1 MRHLTTRKRFMD
13 KNTVWALI
21 LSLLVMVGAFFVNI
35 KFIKPRQDAAR
46 QQQQIELAQKE
57 AEQKKKVEE
66 ANKQVSTLPSEN
78 QEETITSASE
88 TDLTITTDKVKVLF
102 SQKGGDIVS
111 YQLLEHFDKDTGKG
125 VQMADNISE
134 FNRAFALSFGDSS
147 GVMLNEMF
155 NVKKEGPNDI
165 GFYRTYDI
173 KDSSGVSH
181 KYLIGKHYSFKEN
194 DYVFKFDV
202 TVKPLDGTRELDVN
216 GAAYTIRTSPQIGPH
231 FDRKKNRNEVREILE
246 FYNNKRFSKDI
257 QGKTYD
263 RPFEWAGVG
272 GKYFTI
278 LIKPQNVENISSV
291 VKTSAAVENGYG
303 NSQIFLTRLPLKNGI
318 STDEFYVY
326 IGPRSENEL
335 IKYNLADKNKWG
347 ILNAKFNQALK
358 TTGVFSLVEM
368 LLKWALEKIHIF
380 IHNWGLAIIALT
392 VILKILL
399 FPLSKKSAMGTLK
412 MQEIQPKMQA
422 IQAKYR
428 DNPQKL
434 NEETAKLYKESG
446 YNPVSGCLPM
456 ILQMF
461 ILFALYNVF
470 NNYFEFRGASFIK
483 GWIDDLSEGE
493 YIWSWKREIPL
504 LSSFSQNKLRLLP
517 IIYTLSQLVTGKI
530 TQYGGAGTAQSQSQM
545 KFMMYG
551 MPILFFFILYNVP
564 SGLLI
569 YWIVSNVLQ
578 MVQQLL
584 INSYMKKKRLELV
597 TDKPVLDKNTLK
609 FKGGKKKTR

>member
-1 MRHLTTRKRFMD
+1 MD

-78 QEETITSASE
+78 QEETITPASE

-194 DYVFKFDV
+194 EYVFKFDV

-231 FDRKKNRNEVREILE
+231 FDRKKNPNEVREILE
-246 FYNNKRFSKDI
+246 FYNNKRFRKDI

-272 GKYFTI
+272 GKYFAI

-392 VILKILL
+392 VILKIIL

>member
-1 MRHLTTRKRFMD
+1 MD

-78 QEETITSASE
+78 QEETITPASE

-194 DYVFKFDV
+194 EYVFKFDV

-216 GAAYTIRTSPQIGPH
+216 GAAYTIRNSPQIGPH

-272 GKYFTI
+272 GKYFAI

>member
-1 MRHLTTRKRFMD
+1 MD

-78 QEETITSASE
+78 QEETITPASE

-202 TVKPLDGTRELDVN
+202 TVKPLDGTRDLDVN

-231 FDRKKNRNEVREILE
+231 FDRKKNPNEVREILE

-272 GKYFTI
+272 GKYFAI

-291 VKTSAAVENGYG
+291 VKTSTAVENGYG

-392 VILKILL
+392 VILKIIL

-551 MPILFFFILYNVP
+551 MPIFFFFILYNVP

>member
-1 MRHLTTRKRFMD
+1 
-13 KNTVWALI
+13 
-21 LSLLVMVGAFFVNI
+21 MVGAFFVNI

-78 QEETITSASE
+78 QEETITPASE

-231 FDRKKNRNEVREILE
+231 FDRKKNPNEVREILE
-246 FYNNKRFSKDI
+246 FYNNKRFRKDI

-272 GKYFTI
+272 GKYFAI

-392 VILKILL
+392 VILKIIL

>member
-1 MRHLTTRKRFMD
+1 MD

-78 QEETITSASE
+78 QEETITPASE

-194 DYVFKFDV
+194 EYVFKFDV
-202 TVKPLDGTRELDVN
+202 TVKPLDGARELDVN

-231 FDRKKNRNEVREILE
+231 FDRKKNPNEVREILE
-246 FYNNKRFSKDI
+246 FYNNKRFRKDI

-272 GKYFTI
+272 GKYFAI

-392 VILKILL
+392 VILKIIL

>member
-1 MRHLTTRKRFMD
+1 MD

-78 QEETITSASE
+78 KEETITPASE

-272 GKYFTI
+272 GKYFAI

-392 VILKILL
+392 VILKIIL

>member
-1 MRHLTTRKRFMD
+1 MD
-13 KNTVWALI
+13 KNTVLALI
-21 LSLLVMVGAFFVNI
+21 LCILVIVGTAVVNI
-35 KFIKPRQDAAR
+35 MVVKPRQEVAR
-46 QQQQIELAQKE
+46 KQQQVELAQKE
-57 AEQKKKVEE
+57 AEQKEKVAE
-66 ANKQVSTLPSEN
+66 ANKQISAFSSEN
-78 QEETITSASE
+78 QEEEIVPASE
-88 TDLTITTDKVKVLF
+88 SELTITTDKVKVLF

-111 YQLLEHFDKDTGKG
+111 YELLEHLDKDTGKG

-134 FNRAFALSFGDSS
+134 YNRAFALSFGDSS
-147 GVMLNEMF
+147 GSTLNEMF
-155 NVKKEGPNDI
+155 NVKKEGSRDI

-202 TVKPLDGTRELDVN
+202 TVKPLDGTKQLDVN

-231 FDRKKNRNEVREILE
+231 FDRKKNRYEVRQFLE
-246 FYNNKRFSKDI
+246 FSNNKRFRRDL
-257 QGKTYD
+257 QGKSYD
-263 RPFEWAGVG
+263 KPFEWAGVG
-272 GKYFTI
+272 GKYFAI
-278 LIKPQNVENISSV
+278 LIKPQNIGVISSL
-291 VKTSAAVENGYG
+291 VKTSNLVENGYG
-303 NSQIFLTRLPLKNGI
+303 NSQVFMTRLPLKEGTT
-318 STDEFYVY
+318 TDEFYVY

-335 IKYNLADKNKWG
+335 IKYNLGDKNKWG
-347 ILNAKFNQALK
+347 LVNAKFDQALQ
-358 TTGVFSLVEM
+358 TSGVFSLVEM

-380 IHNWGLAIIALT
+380 IHNWGLAIIVLT
-392 VILKILL
+392 IILKIIL
-399 FPLSKKSAMGTLK
+399 FPLNKKSAMGTLK
-412 MQEIQPKMQA
+412 MQELQPRMQA
-422 IQAKYR
+422 IREKYK

-483 GWIDDLSEGE
+483 GWIDDLSVGE
-493 YIWSWKREIPL
+493 AIWTWKQEIPL
-504 LSSFSQNKLRLLP
+504 ISTFSQNSLRLLP
-517 IIYTLSQLVTGKI
+517 IIYTVSQLVTGKI

-578 MVQQLL
+578 LVQQLI
-584 INSYMKKKRLELV
+584 INNIMKKKRSELEIA
-597 TDKPVLDKNTLK
+597 KPVQDKNTLK

>member
-1 MRHLTTRKRFMD
+1 MD

-78 QEETITSASE
+78 QEETITPASE

-194 DYVFKFDV
+194 EYVFKFDV
-202 TVKPLDGTRELDVN
+202 TVKPLDGARELDVN

-272 GKYFTI
+272 GKYFAI

-399 FPLSKKSAMGTLK
+399 FPLSKKSAIGTLK

>member
-1 MRHLTTRKRFMD
+1 MD

-78 QEETITSASE
+78 QEETITPASE

-173 KDSSGVSH
+173 KDSSGDSH

-231 FDRKKNRNEVREILE
+231 FDRKKNPNEVREILE
-246 FYNNKRFSKDI
+246 FYNNKRFRKDI

-399 FPLSKKSAMGTLK
+399 FPLSKKSAIGTLK

>member
-1 MRHLTTRKRFMD
+1 MD

-78 QEETITSASE
+78 QEETITPASE

-202 TVKPLDGTRELDVN
+202 TVKPLDGARELDVN

-272 GKYFTI
+272 GKYFAI

-347 ILNAKFNQALK
+347 ILNAKFNQALR

-392 VILKILL
+392 VILKIIL

-504 LSSFSQNKLRLLP
+504 LSRFSQNKLRLLP

-551 MPILFFFILYNVP
+551 MPIFFFFILYNVP

>member
-1 MRHLTTRKRFMD
+1 MD

-78 QEETITSASE
+78 QEETITPASE

-194 DYVFKFDV
+194 EYVFKFDV

-272 GKYFTI
+272 GKYFAI

-392 VILKILL
+392 VILKIIL

-504 LSSFSQNKLRLLP
+504 LSRFSQNKLRLLP

-551 MPILFFFILYNVP
+551 MPIFFFFILYNVP

-569 YWIVSNVLQ
+569 YWIVSN
-578 MVQQLL
+578 
-584 INSYMKKKRLELV
+584 
-597 TDKPVLDKNTLK
+597 
-609 FKGGKKKTR
+609 

>member
-1 MRHLTTRKRFMD
+1 MD

-78 QEETITSASE
+78 QEEAITPASE

-194 DYVFKFDV
+194 EYVFKFDV

-272 GKYFTI
+272 GKYFAI

>member
-1 MRHLTTRKRFMD
+1 MD

-46 QQQQIELAQKE
+46 QKQQIELAQKE
-57 AEQKKKVEE
+57 AEQKKKVDE
-66 ANKQVSTLPSEN
+66 ANKQVSAFSSEN
-78 QEETITSASE
+78 QEETVTPASE

-194 DYVFKFDV
+194 EYVFKFDV
-202 TVKPLDGTRELDVN
+202 TVKPLDGARELDVN

-272 GKYFTI
+272 GKYFAI

-335 IKYNLADKNKWG
+335 IKYNLTDKNKWG
-347 ILNAKFNQALK
+347 LLNTKFNQALK

-380 IHNWGLAIIALT
+380 IHNWGLAIIVLT
-392 VILKILL
+392 VILKIIL

-578 MVQQLL
+578 MVQQLI

-597 TDKPVLDKNTLK
+597 TDKTVLDKNTLK

>member
-1 MRHLTTRKRFMD
+1 MD

-78 QEETITSASE
+78 QEETITPASE

-202 TVKPLDGTRELDVN
+202 TVKPLDGARELDVN

-231 FDRKKNRNEVREILE
+231 FDRKKNPNEVREILE

-263 RPFEWAGVG
+263 RPFDWAGVG
-272 GKYFTI
+272 GKYFAI

-392 VILKILL
+392 VILKIIL

-504 LSSFSQNKLRLLP
+504 LSRFSQNKLRLLP

>member
-1 MRHLTTRKRFMD
+1 MD

-78 QEETITSASE
+78 QEETITPASE

-202 TVKPLDGTRELDVN
+202 TVKPLDGARELDVN

-272 GKYFTI
+272 GKYFAI

-392 VILKILL
+392 VILKIIL

>member
-1 MRHLTTRKRFMD
+1 MD

-78 QEETITSASE
+78 QEETITPASE

-194 DYVFKFDV
+194 EYVFKFDV
-202 TVKPLDGTRELDVN
+202 TVKPLDGARELDVN

-272 GKYFTI
+272 GKYFAI

-392 VILKILL
+392 VILKIIL

-551 MPILFFFILYNVP
+551 MSILFFFILYNVP

>member
-1 MRHLTTRKRFMD
+1 MD
-13 KNTVWALI
+13 KNTVLALI
-21 LSLLVMVGAFFVNI
+21 LCILVIVGTAVVNI
-35 KFIKPRQDAAR
+35 MVVKPRQEAAR
-46 QQQQIELAQKE
+46 KQQQVELAQKE
-57 AEQKKKVEE
+57 AEQKEKVAE
-66 ANKQVSTLPSEN
+66 ANKQISAFSSEN
-78 QEETITSASE
+78 QEEEIVPASE
-88 TDLTITTDKVKVLF
+88 SELTITTDKVKVLF

-111 YQLLEHFDKDTGKG
+111 YELLEHLDKDTGKG

-134 FNRAFALSFGDSS
+134 YNRAFALSFGDSS
-147 GVMLNEMF
+147 GSTLNEMF
-155 NVKKEGPNDI
+155 NVKKEGSRDI
-165 GFYRTYDI
+165 GFYRTYDR

-202 TVKPLDGTRELDVN
+202 TVKPLDGTKQLDVN

-231 FDRKKNRNEVREILE
+231 FDRKKNRYEVRQFLE
-246 FYNNKRFSKDI
+246 FSNNKRFRRDL
-257 QGKTYD
+257 QGKSYD
-263 RPFEWAGVG
+263 KPFEWAGVG
-272 GKYFTI
+272 GKYFAI
-278 LIKPQNVENISSV
+278 LIKPQNIGVISSL
-291 VKTSAAVENGYG
+291 VKTSNLVENGYG
-303 NSQIFLTRLPLKNGI
+303 NSQVFMTRLPLKEGTT
-318 STDEFYVY
+318 TDEFYVY

-335 IKYNLADKNKWG
+335 IKYNLGDKNKWG
-347 ILNAKFNQALK
+347 LVNAKFDQALQ
-358 TTGVFSLVEM
+358 TSGVFSLVEM

-380 IHNWGLAIIALT
+380 IHNWGLAIIVLT
-392 VILKILL
+392 IILKIIL
-399 FPLSKKSAMGTLK
+399 FPLNKKSAMGTLK
-412 MQEIQPKMQA
+412 MQELQPRMQA
-422 IQAKYR
+422 IREKYK

-483 GWIDDLSEGE
+483 GWIDDLSVGE
-493 YIWSWKREIPL
+493 AIWTWKQEIPL
-504 LSSFSQNKLRLLP
+504 ISTFSQNSLRLLP
-517 IIYTLSQLVTGKI
+517 IIYTVSQLVTGKI

-578 MVQQLL
+578 LVQQLI
-584 INSYMKKKRLELV
+584 INNIMKKKRSELEIS
-597 TDKPVLDKNTLK
+597 KPVQDKNTLK

>member
-1 MRHLTTRKRFMD
+1 MD

-78 QEETITSASE
+78 QEETITPASE

-194 DYVFKFDV
+194 EYVFKFDV

-231 FDRKKNRNEVREILE
+231 FDRKKNPNEVREILE
-246 FYNNKRFSKDI
+246 FYNNKRFRKDI

-392 VILKILL
+392 VILKIIL

>member
-1 MRHLTTRKRFMD
+1 MD
-13 KNTVWALI
+13 KNTVLALI
-21 LSLLVMVGAFFVNI
+21 LCILVIVGTAVVNI
-35 KFIKPRQDAAR
+35 MVVKPRQEAAR
-46 QQQQIELAQKE
+46 KQQQVELAQKE
-57 AEQKKKVEE
+57 AEQKEKVAE
-66 ANKQVSTLPSEN
+66 ANKQISAFSSEN
-78 QEETITSASE
+78 QEEEIVPASE
-88 TDLTITTDKVKVLF
+88 SELTITTDKVKVLF

-111 YQLLEHFDKDTGKG
+111 YELLEHLDKDTCKG

-134 FNRAFALSFGDSS
+134 YNRAFALSFGDSS
-147 GVMLNEMF
+147 GSTLNEMF
-155 NVKKEGPNDI
+155 NVKKEGSRDI

-202 TVKPLDGTRELDVN
+202 TVKPLDGTKQLDVN

-231 FDRKKNRNEVREILE
+231 FDRKKNRYEVRQFLE
-246 FYNNKRFSKDI
+246 FSNNKRFRRDL
-257 QGKTYD
+257 QGKSYD
-263 RPFEWAGVG
+263 KPFEWAGVG
-272 GKYFTI
+272 GKYFAI
-278 LIKPQNVENISSV
+278 LIKPQNIGVISSL
-291 VKTSAAVENGYG
+291 VKTSNLVENGYG
-303 NSQIFLTRLPLKNGI
+303 NSQVFMTRLPLKEGTT
-318 STDEFYVY
+318 TDEFYVY

-335 IKYNLADKNKWG
+335 IKYNLGDKNKWG
-347 ILNAKFNQALK
+347 LVNAKFDQALQ
-358 TTGVFSLVEM
+358 TSGVFSLVEM

-380 IHNWGLAIIALT
+380 IHNWGLAIIVLT
-392 VILKILL
+392 IILKIIL
-399 FPLSKKSAMGTLK
+399 FPLNKKSAMGTLK
-412 MQEIQPKMQA
+412 MQELQPRMQA
-422 IQAKYR
+422 IREKYK

-483 GWIDDLSEGE
+483 GWIDDLSVGE
-493 YIWSWKREIPL
+493 AIWTWKQEIPL
-504 LSSFSQNKLRLLP
+504 ISTFSQNSLRLLP
-517 IIYTLSQLVTGKI
+517 IIYTVSQLVTGKI

-578 MVQQLL
+578 LVQQLI
-584 INSYMKKKRLELV
+584 INNIMKKKRSELEIA
-597 TDKPVLDKNTLK
+597 KPVQDKNTLK

>member
-1 MRHLTTRKRFMD
+1 MD

-78 QEETITSASE
+78 QEETITPASE

-216 GAAYTIRTSPQIGPH
+216 GAAYTIRTSPQIGPR
-231 FDRKKNRNEVREILE
+231 FDRKKNPNEVREILE
-246 FYNNKRFSKDI
+246 FYNNKRFRKDI

-392 VILKILL
+392 VILKIIL

>member
-1 MRHLTTRKRFMD
+1 MD

-202 TVKPLDGTRELDVN
+202 TVKPLDGARELDVN

-272 GKYFTI
+272 GKYFAI

-392 VILKILL
+392 VILKIIL

>member
-1 MRHLTTRKRFMD
+1 MD

-78 QEETITSASE
+78 QEETITPASE

-194 DYVFKFDV
+194 EYVFKFDV
-202 TVKPLDGTRELDVN
+202 TVKPLDGARELDVN

-246 FYNNKRFSKDI
+246 FYNNKRFRKDI

-272 GKYFTI
+272 GKYFAI

-358 TTGVFSLVEM
+358 TTGAFSLVEM

-392 VILKILL
+392 VILKIIL

>member
-1 MRHLTTRKRFMD
+1 MD

-78 QEETITSASE
+78 QEETITPASE

-231 FDRKKNRNEVREILE
+231 FDRKKNPNEVREILE
-246 FYNNKRFSKDI
+246 FYNNKRFRKDI

-392 VILKILL
+392 VILKIIL

-412 MQEIQPKMQA
+412 MQEIQPKMQS

-504 LSSFSQNKLRLLP
+504 FSSFSQNKLRLLP

>member
-1 MRHLTTRKRFMD
+1 MD

-78 QEETITSASE
+78 QEETITPASE

-272 GKYFTI
+272 GKYFAI

-597 TDKPVLDKNTLK
+597 TDKPVMDKNTLK

>member
-1 MRHLTTRKRFMD
+1 MD

-78 QEETITSASE
+78 QEEIITPASE

-231 FDRKKNRNEVREILE
+231 FDRKKNPNEVREILE
-246 FYNNKRFSKDI
+246 FYNNKRFRKDI

-272 GKYFTI
+272 GKYFAI

-392 VILKILL
+392 VILKIIL

>member
-1 MRHLTTRKRFMD
+1 MD

-78 QEETITSASE
+78 QEETITPASE

-194 DYVFKFDV
+194 EYVFKFDV
-202 TVKPLDGTRELDVN
+202 TVKPLDGARELDVN

-231 FDRKKNRNEVREILE
+231 FDRKKNPNEVREILE

-272 GKYFTI
+272 GKYFAI

-291 VKTSAAVENGYG
+291 VKTSSAVENGYG

-392 VILKILL
+392 VILKIIL

-504 LSSFSQNKLRLLP
+504 LSRFSQNKLRLLP

>member
-1 MRHLTTRKRFMD
+1 MD

-78 QEETITSASE
+78 QEETITPASE

-165 GFYRTYDI
+165 GFYRTYGI

-194 DYVFKFDV
+194 EYVFKFDV
-202 TVKPLDGTRELDVN
+202 TVKPLDGARELDVN

-272 GKYFTI
+272 GKYFAI

-358 TTGVFSLVEM
+358 TTGIFSLVEM

-392 VILKILL
+392 VILKIIL

>member
-1 MRHLTTRKRFMD
+1 MD

-78 QEETITSASE
+78 QEETITPASE

-202 TVKPLDGTRELDVN
+202 TVKPLDGARELDVN

-231 FDRKKNRNEVREILE
+231 FDRKKNPNEVREILE

-272 GKYFTI
+272 GKYFAI

-380 IHNWGLAIIALT
+380 IHNWRLAIIALT
-392 VILKILL
+392 VILKIIL

-504 LSSFSQNKLRLLP
+504 LSRFSQNKLRLLP

-551 MPILFFFILYNVP
+551 MPIFFFFILYNVP

>member
-1 MRHLTTRKRFMD
+1 MD

-78 QEETITSASE
+78 QEETITPASE

-202 TVKPLDGTRELDVN
+202 TVKPLDGARELDVN

-272 GKYFTI
+272 GKYFAI

-291 VKTSAAVENGYG
+291 VKTSSAVENGYG

-392 VILKILL
+392 VILKIIL

-517 IIYTLSQLVTGKI
+517 IIYTLSQLITGKI

>member
-1 MRHLTTRKRFMD
+1 MD

-78 QEETITSASE
+78 QEETITPASE

-202 TVKPLDGTRELDVN
+202 TVKPLDGTKELDVN

-272 GKYFTI
+272 GKYFAI

-392 VILKILL
+392 VILKIIL

>member
-1 MRHLTTRKRFMD
+1 MD

-78 QEETITSASE
+78 QEETITPASE

-165 GFYRTYDI
+165 GFYRTYNI

-194 DYVFKFDV
+194 EYIFKFDV

-246 FYNNKRFSKDI
+246 FYNNKRFRKDI

-272 GKYFTI
+272 GKYFAI

-358 TTGVFSLVEM
+358 TTGVFSLIEM

-392 VILKILL
+392 VILKIIL

>member
-1 MRHLTTRKRFMD
+1 MD

-78 QEETITSASE
+78 QEETITPASE

-202 TVKPLDGTRELDVN
+202 TVKPLDGTRDLDVN

-231 FDRKKNRNEVREILE
+231 FDRKKNPNEVREILE

-272 GKYFTI
+272 GKYFAI

-291 VKTSAAVENGYG
+291 VKTSTAVENGYG

-358 TTGVFSLVEM
+358 TTGIFSLVEM

-392 VILKILL
+392 VILKIIL

-504 LSSFSQNKLRLLP
+504 LSRFSQNKLRLLP

-551 MPILFFFILYNVP
+551 MPIFFFFILYNVP

-609 FKGGKKKTR
+609 FKGGQKKTR

>member
-1 MRHLTTRKRFMD
+1 MD

-78 QEETITSASE
+78 QEETITPASE

-202 TVKPLDGTRELDVN
+202 TIKPLDGTRELDVN

-231 FDRKKNRNEVREILE
+231 FDRKKNPNEVREILE
-246 FYNNKRFSKDI
+246 FYNNKRFRKDI

-272 GKYFTI
+272 GKYFAI

-392 VILKILL
+392 VILKIIL

>member
-1 MRHLTTRKRFMD
+1 MD

-78 QEETITSASE
+78 QEETITPASE

-202 TVKPLDGTRELDVN
+202 TVKPLDGTRDLDVN

-231 FDRKKNRNEVREILE
+231 FDRKKNPNEVREILE

-272 GKYFTI
+272 GKYFAI

-392 VILKILL
+392 VILKIIL

>member
-1 MRHLTTRKRFMD
+1 MD

-78 QEETITSASE
+78 QEETITPASE

-134 FNRAFALSFGDSS
+134 FNRTFALSFGDSS

-272 GKYFTI
+272 GKYFAI

-392 VILKILL
+392 VILKIIL

>member
-1 MRHLTTRKRFMD
+1 MD

-78 QEETITSASE
+78 QEETITPASE

-194 DYVFKFDV
+194 EYVFKFDV
-202 TVKPLDGTRELDVN
+202 TVKPLDGARELDVN

-272 GKYFTI
+272 GKYFAI

-392 VILKILL
+392 VILKIIL

-504 LSSFSQNKLRLLP
+504 LSRFSQNKLRLLP

-551 MPILFFFILYNVP
+551 MPIFFFFILYNVP

>member
-1 MRHLTTRKRFMD
+1 MD

-78 QEETITSASE
+78 QEETITPASE
-88 TDLTITTDKVKVLF
+88 TDLTITTDKVNVLF

-194 DYVFKFDV
+194 EYVFKFDV
-202 TVKPLDGTRELDVN
+202 TVKPLDGARELDVN

-231 FDRKKNRNEVREILE
+231 FDRKKNPNEVREILE

-263 RPFEWAGVG
+263 RPFDWAGVG
-272 GKYFTI
+272 GKYFAI

-392 VILKILL
+392 VILKIIL

-504 LSSFSQNKLRLLP
+504 LSRFSQNKLRLLP

-551 MPILFFFILYNVP
+551 MPIFFFFILYNVP